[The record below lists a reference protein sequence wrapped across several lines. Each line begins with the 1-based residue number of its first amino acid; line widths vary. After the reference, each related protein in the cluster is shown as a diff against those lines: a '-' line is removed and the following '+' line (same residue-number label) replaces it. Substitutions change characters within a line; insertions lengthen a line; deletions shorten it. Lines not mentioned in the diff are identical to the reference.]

1 MNVKELKELLSKLP
15 DDMKIAHTM
24 YSEQEL
30 LNEDDFSIFEGCSP
44 RDDGWIQNSRPDKEK
59 EIYLLIRGN

>member
-24 YSEQEL
+24 YSEQCL
-30 LNEDDFSIFEGCSP
+30 LNEDDISIF
-44 RDDGWIQNSRPDKEK
+44 NV
-59 EIYLLIRGN
+59 